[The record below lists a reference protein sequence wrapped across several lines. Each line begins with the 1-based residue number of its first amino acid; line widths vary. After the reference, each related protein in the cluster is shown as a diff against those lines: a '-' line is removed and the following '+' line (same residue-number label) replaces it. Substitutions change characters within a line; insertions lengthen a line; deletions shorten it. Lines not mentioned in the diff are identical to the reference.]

1 MQAAARQ
8 YVERGGALRDL
19 DGMVELRHADHDAVA
34 DPDALGQHRAGG
46 QEQLGRGAVRVFLE
60 EVVLDGPDMI
70 EAQLVGQL
78 HLLEAVVVNRAL
90 GLARPRPR
98 DRNLVEKAELH
109 TMPPQSQ
116 PSSRPRPRRG
126 TFSQRQAAYR

>member
-8 YVERGGALRDL
+8 DIERGGALGDL

-34 DPDALGQHRAGG
+34 DLDALGQHGAGG

-60 EVVLDGPDMI
+60 EVMLDRPDMV

-78 HLLEAVVVNRAL
+78 HLLEAVVVDRAL

-109 TMPPQSQ
+109 PGA
-116 PSSRPRPRRG
+116 SSK
-126 TFSQRQAAYR
+126 